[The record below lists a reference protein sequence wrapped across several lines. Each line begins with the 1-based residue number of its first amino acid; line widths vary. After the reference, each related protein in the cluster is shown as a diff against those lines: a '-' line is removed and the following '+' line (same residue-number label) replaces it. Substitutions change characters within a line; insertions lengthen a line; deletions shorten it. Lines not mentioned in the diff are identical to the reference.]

1 MLADEGLAKEKA
13 ALTEAIA
20 SEAQKDLDEA
30 LPALHAANK
39 VKNDGR
45 EKNGGEKNGGEKNG
59 WEKNGGEKNERERNC
74 RERDGGGEEW
84 WRKERSVKEWK
95 WKRQINKCNGDL
107 TIISLQSLDEHY

>member
-45 EKNGGEKNGGEKNG
+45 EKNGGEKN
-59 WEKNGGEKNERERNC
+59 ERERNC

-84 WRKERSVKEWK
+84 WRKERSVKE
-95 WKRQINKCNGDL
+95 
-107 TIISLQSLDEHY
+107 

>member
-84 WRKERSVKEWK
+84 WRKERSVKE
-95 WKRQINKCNGDL
+95 
-107 TIISLQSLDEHY
+107 